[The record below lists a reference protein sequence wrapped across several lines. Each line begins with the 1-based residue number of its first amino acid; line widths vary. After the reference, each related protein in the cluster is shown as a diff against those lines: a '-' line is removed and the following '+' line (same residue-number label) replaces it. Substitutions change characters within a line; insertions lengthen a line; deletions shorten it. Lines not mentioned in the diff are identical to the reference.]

1 VPRIWQALIGLAFFF
16 LPVSAFQAA
25 EPDAGGELYPRI
37 VPSCAWVL
45 AGKEGRGTGWL
56 IDSERK
62 WLITNFHVVGDAKT
76 VDIVFPKFRDGRP
89 VRNREE
95 YLANMTK
102 WRIEGKVIRHARD
115 NDLALVELASVPA
128 SAKPLPLVNR
138 VVAPGERV
146 HILGNRRDLDQLW
159 TYTNGHVSQRYRSR
173 EGYPWRTLQ
182 LAKNCRLL
190 ALQAPI
196 NDGDSGGP
204 AVSDRGEVLGV
215 TSAVLWHADRIA
227 VAVDAS
233 EVRKFVF
240 PKTGG
245 GVPSDRESNLYERLL
260 RALAL
265 VRSSSS
271 TSRSSGFVIDRAKRL
286 LLTTAHAVG
295 PHERVE
301 LIFPRFDNGKLVAES
316 AAYETAIRIRAGVVA
331 RDARRNLALLEA
343 QSLPDRA
350 AEVQLSSDAAK
361 PGDELHSIQNPN
373 GIDALWLYTALVAR
387 QIGRAQ
393 LSDRKEDGS
402 AGILVLQGPGSAN
415 DSGGPVVNEKG
426 QLVAVAGAKD
436 GPEQQVTYAVDLSE
450 IRTFL
455 DSNRGKWDPKTADEF
470 HRRGQRYMRIR
481 QNDSALADFRR
492 ALRLQPKHFEATI
505 DLSDLYL
512 RLGNA
517 NDALATIRLALERF
531 SGAKLALPLTQRAAI
546 QAARGNLDDAHKDC
560 DAAIKINPKCA
571 RAFAQRAEIWRR
583 KKDLGKASADADQ
596 AAWLDANL
604 SVAYL
609 HRGLI
614 QMDKRDWDSA
624 ISDFTR
630 VVELDPFDPAP
641 LRARSRA
648 FAEKGDSRRAKQD
661 QEAAKRL
668 E

>member
-1 VPRIWQALIGLAFFF
+1 MPRIWHAIVGLAFFS
-16 LPVSAFQAA
+16 LPVSALQTA
-25 EPDAGGELYPRI
+25 EPVAGGELYSRI

-62 WLITNFHVVGDAKT
+62 WLVTNFHVVGDAET
-76 VDIVFPKFRDGRP
+76 VDVVFPKFRDGRL
-89 VRNREE
+89 VRDRDE
-95 YLANMTK
+95 YLANMRK
-102 WRIEGKVIRHARD
+102 WRLEGKVIRRAAG

-138 VVAPGERV
+138 AAAPGERV

-159 TYTNGHVSQRYRSR
+159 TYTSGHVGQRYRSR
-173 EGYPWRTLQ
+173 DGYSWRTLQ

-190 ALQAPI
+190 ALHAPI
-196 NDGDSGGP
+196 NEGDSGGP
-204 AVSDRGEVLGV
+204 AVNDRGEVLGV
-215 TSAVLWHADRIA
+215 TSAILWHADRIA

-233 EVRKFVF
+233 EVQKFVF
-240 PKTGG
+240 PKKGA
-245 GVPSDRESNLYERLL
+245 GVPSDRESNLYERIL
-260 RALAL
+260 RALAM
-265 VRSSSS
+265 VRSPSS
-271 TSRSSGFVIDRAKRL
+271 TSRSSGFVVDRAKRL
-286 LLTTAHAVG
+286 LLTTAQAVG

-301 LIFPRFDNGKLVAES
+301 LIFPRFDNDQLVAES
-316 AAYETAIRIRAGVVA
+316 AAYESAPRMRAGVVV

-343 QSLPDRA
+343 ESLPDQA
-350 AEVQLSSDAAK
+350 AEIPLSSDAAK
-361 PGDELHSIQNPN
+361 PGDALHSIGNPN
-373 GIDALWLYTALVAR
+373 GIDALWLYAAFVAR
-387 QIGRAQ
+387 QIGKAQ

-402 AGILVLQGPGSAN
+402 AGILALQGPGSAN
-415 DSGGPVVNEKG
+415 DSGGPVVNVKG

-450 IRTFL
+450 IRAFL
-455 DSNRGKWDPKTADEF
+455 DSNRGKWDPKAADELYLRGK
-470 HRRGQRYMRIR
+470 RRMRIR
-481 QNDSALADFRR
+481 QNDSALADFQR
-492 ALRLQPKHFEATI
+492 ALRLQPKHFDAMTG
-505 DLSDLYL
+505 LADLYM
-512 RLGNA
+512 RRGNA
-517 NDALATIRLALERF
+517 DDAWATVRLALEQF
-531 SGAKLALPLTQRAAI
+531 SRTNLALPLTQRSVI
-546 QAARGNLDDAHKDC
+546 QTTRGNLDDAHKDC
-560 DAAIKINPKCA
+560 DAAIKIDPKCA

-583 KKDLGKASADADQ
+583 KKDLGKASGDADQ

-604 SVAYL
+604 TVAYL

-630 VVELDPFDPAP
+630 AVELDPFDPAP

-648 FAEKGDSRRAKQD
+648 FAEKGDSKRAKQD